1 MPQERL
7 TAQAVALRE
16 DACAV
21 RICLVYD
28 CLYPWTVGGGE
39 RWYRGLAEQLVA
51 EGHEVTY
58 LTLTQWDADA
68 PPDIAGVDVVPVGP
82 RLELYDN
89 GNRKIGPPL
98 RFGVGVLLH
107 LLRHGRRYDVV
118 HTSSFPYFSLLA
130 AEAARPLH
138 RYGVSVDWFEVWSRA
153 YWRSYLGALGGR
165 VGWTIQRLCAVMPQ
179 RAYVFSRRYA
189 ERLEALGLRGG
200 ATHLTGMYGGPLEA
214 PAATPPVEPPTV
226 VYAGRMIP
234 EKRVPLVVDA
244 IAAARERVPGLRGR
258 IFGAGPEHELVRARI
273 AELGLEDVVDAPGF
287 VDAAEVDA
295 AMRSALCVVQPSS
308 REGYGMVVVEASAHG
323 VPAIVVAGE
332 DNAAVELVDPG
343 RNGYVA
349 AEATGASIAAEVVRC
364 HEDGEALRAS
374 TRAWFG
380 EHADRLSLAG
390 SLRTVAAAY
399 ATPSRRRRR
408 RGATRT

>member
-1 MPQERL
+1 
-7 TAQAVALRE
+7 
-16 DACAV
+16 V
-21 RICLVYD
+21 RICVVYD
-28 CLYPWTVGGGE
+28 CLFPWTVGGAE
-39 RWYRGLAEQLVA
+39 RWYRNLAERLAA

-58 LTLTQWDADA
+58 LTLTQWDEGDA
-68 PPDIAGVDVVPVGP
+68 PQISGVDVVAVGP
-82 RLELYDN
+82 RLDLYVGDR
-89 GNRKIGPPL
+89 RKIGPPL
-98 RFGVGVLLH
+98 RFGLGVGLH

-118 HTSSFPYFSLLA
+118 HTASFPYFSLLA
-130 AEAARPLH
+130 AAATRPLG
-138 RYGVSVDWFEVWSRA
+138 RFRISCDWHEVWSRE
-153 YWRSYLGALGGR
+153 YWLGYLGGLGGR
-165 VGWTIQRLCAVMPQ
+165 VGWTVQRLCAAVPQ
-179 RAYVFSRRYA
+179 RAYTFSQLYERRL
-189 ERLEALGLRGG
+189 RGVGLRGEI
-200 ATHLTGMYGGPLEA
+200 TVLTGEYAGSLEA

-244 IAAARERVPGLRGR
+244 IATARERVPGLRGR

-273 AELGLEDVVDAPGF
+273 AELGLEEVVDAPGF

-408 RGATRT
+408 RGASRA